1 MFKRTLTAAIT
12 LLALSSVSAQ
22 TLAAKGDTHVL
33 LTTSAGN
40 IELELNN
47 QKAPVSVKNFV
58 DYVNNGFYNNTIFHR
73 VIPGFM
79 VQGGGFTS
87 QMVQK
92 QTRDPIKNEASNGL
106 HNVRGTLSM
115 ARTSNPN
122 SATSQFFI
130 NVADNAFL
138 DPGRDAGYAVFAK
151 VVNGMD
157 VVDQIVNSQTTTK
170 QGMQN
175 VPIDPVLIKSAKRI
189 D

>member
-22 TLAAKGDTHVL
+22 ALAAKGDTHVL

-79 VQGGGFTS
+79 VQGGGFTTDM
-87 QMVQK
+87 QQK
-92 QTRDPIKNEASNGL
+92 QTNAPIKNEADNGL
-106 HNVRGTLSM
+106 DST
-115 ARTSNPN
+115 
-122 SATSQFFI
+122 
-130 NVADNAFL
+130 
-138 DPGRDAGYAVFAK
+138 
-151 VVNGMD
+151 
-157 VVDQIVNSQTTTK
+157 
-170 QGMQN
+170 
-175 VPIDPVLIKSAKRI
+175 
-189 D
+189 